1 MADSFDFRSHQEYRV
16 PVDGGEVAVL
26 RWAASDPQAE
36 TVVLVHGITANA
48 MAWAG
53 VVAAVAGRVHLVAL
67 DLRGRA
73 GSRQVAGPWGIVQD
87 VQDVIAVLDHAG
99 LGRVRLVGHSLG
111 AFVASNVARLH
122 PDRVGQVLAVDGGVG
137 FPVPVG
143 IDPDAVLA
151 MVLGPA
157 MSKLAMTFPDAEA
170 YLDFHR
176 VHPAFVGNWTP
187 EMTAYLGRDTL
198 VQEDGTV
205 ISSCIAEAI
214 RVDGAQILVDTSV
227 VNAIK
232 QLSCPVTLLYAE
244 RGLLNEEQALY
255 DDSRLAFAQLPAA
268 VETVFVPGTNHYTI
282 VGPGAGAD
290 AIAEHILA
298 GPKSE

>member
-26 RWAASDPQAE
+26 RWAAHDPQAE

-53 VVAAVAGRVHLVAL
+53 VVAAVAGRANLVAL

-73 GSRQVAGPWGIVQD
+73 GSRQVAGPWGIDQD
-87 VQDVIAVLDHAG
+87 VRDVIAVLDHAG
-99 LGRVRLVGHSLG
+99 LDRIRLVGHSLG
-111 AFVASNVARLH
+111 AFVAGNVARLH
-122 PDRVGQVLAVDGGVG
+122 PDRVGQVLAVDGGIG
-137 FPVPVG
+137 FPVPAG

-151 MVLGPA
+151 AVLGPA

-176 VHPAFVGNWTP
+176 VHPAFVGSWTP
-187 EMTAYLGRDTL
+187 EMTAYLGRDTF

-205 ISSCIAEAI
+205 VSSCVVDAI

-227 VNAIK
+227 VDSIK

-255 DDSRLAFAQLPAA
+255 DEYRLALAQLPAG

-282 VGPGAGAD
+282 VGPGIGAD
-290 AIAEHILA
+290 TIAEHILA
-298 GPKSE
+298 EPKAE